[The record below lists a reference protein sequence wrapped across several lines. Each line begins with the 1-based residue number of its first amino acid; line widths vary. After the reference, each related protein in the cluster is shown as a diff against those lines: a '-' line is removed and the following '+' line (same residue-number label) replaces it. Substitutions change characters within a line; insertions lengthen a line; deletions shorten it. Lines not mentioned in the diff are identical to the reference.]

1 MKKVLVIV
9 MLIFAFGCSDDATD
23 PSENTIVGE
32 WIGRSIAIISDTG
45 EPMIVRLTL
54 EFLNN
59 GTFKFISE
67 QAEELNY
74 TYTFENNVLII
85 SSVECE
91 GAEGKYTVEF
101 RDNGIELNLLN
112 DECERNKF
120 FVGFFEKYE
129 GPIVSPNPIMND
141 VRE

>member
-1 MKKVLVIV
+1 
-9 MLIFAFGCSDDATD
+9 MLIFAFGCKEDATE
-23 PSENTIVGE
+23 PSENTIVGK

-45 EPMIVRLTL
+45 EPIIVRLTL

-91 GAEGKYTVEF
+91 GAEGKYTIIF
-101 RDNGIELNLLN
+101 RDNGIELKLL
-112 DECERNKF
+112 DDDCERNKF

-129 GPIVSPNPIMND
+129 GPIVSPNPISNSYND
-141 VRE
+141 